1 MSKNIK
7 EYQIVSVLGPT
18 ATGKTALALKIGQT
32 LLDSKKIKKVHLLSA
47 DSRQVYKELEILTG
61 ADIPKGWILEKDKNF
76 DYPFFINPKNN
87 ICLHGIKIISVKD
100 EWSAA
105 HFKKLF
111 KNLKKNIKND
121 EKIII
126 VGGTGFYHQ
135 QIETEAETLG
145 IKPNL
150 ELRAKLE
157 NETVAELQE
166 LLKEL
171 NPAKLVTMN
180 NSDINNPRRLIRAIE
195 IAQNPEKNNS
205 KIEKTNYPK
214 IYLSLPKEKIAEKIK
229 KRVIERFDQALQE
242 IKNLKKE
249 NLDWNS
255 PALTSTGA
263 KYLKQFLNNE
273 ISKEECL
280 NLWTIQE
287 IQYAKRQITWWKKL
301 QDLIKLDASDTKLL
315 EKSLQALID

>member
-7 EYQIVSVLGPT
+7 EDQTISILGPT

-47 DSRQVYKELEILTG
+47 DSRQIYKELEILTG
-61 ADIPKGWILEKDKNF
+61 ADIPKNWIPERDKNLA
-76 DYPFFINPKNN
+76 YPFFTNPKNN
-87 ICLHGIKIISVKD
+87 ICLHGVKIISAKD

-111 KNLKKNIKND
+111 ENLKKNIKND

-126 VGGTGFYHQ
+126 VGGTGFYHR
-135 QIETEAETLG
+135 QIETEAETLS
-145 IKPNL
+145 IKPNF
-150 ELRAKLE
+150 ELRNKLE
-157 NETVAELQE
+157 NKTVSELQE
-166 LLKEL
+166 LLKKSNPKKL
-171 NPAKLVTMN
+171 NSMN

-229 KRVIERFDQALQE
+229 KRVGERFDQALQE
-242 IKNLKKE
+242 IKNLEKE

-273 ISKEECL
+273 ISKKECL
-280 NLWTIQE
+280 ELWTIQE
-287 IQYAKRQITWWKKL
+287 LQYAKRQITWWKKS
-301 QDLIKLDASDTKLL
+301 QDLIKLEATDPKLL
-315 EKSLQALID
+315 EKALQALID

>member
-7 EYQIVSVLGPT
+7 EDQTISILGPT

-61 ADIPKGWILEKDKNF
+61 ADIPENWVPERDKNLA
-76 DYPFFINPKNN
+76 YPFFTNPKNN
-87 ICLHGIKIISVKD
+87 ICLHGVKIISAKD

-111 KNLKKNIKND
+111 ENLKKNIKND

-126 VGGTGFYHQ
+126 VGGTGFYHL
-135 QIETEAETLG
+135 QIETEAETLS
-145 IKPNL
+145 IKPNF
-150 ELRAKLE
+150 ELRNKLE
-157 NETVAELQE
+157 NKTVSELQE
-166 LLKEL
+166 LLKKS
-171 NPAKLVTMN
+171 NPKKLGSMN

-229 KRVIERFDQALQE
+229 KRVGERFDQALQE
-242 IKNLKKE
+242 IK

-263 KYLKQFLNNE
+263 KYLKQFSNNK

-280 NLWTIQE
+280 KLWSIQE
-287 IQYAKRQITWWKKL
+287 LQYAKRQITWWKKS
-301 QDLIKLDASDTKLL
+301 QDLIKLEATDPKLL
-315 EKSLQALID
+315 EKALQALID